1 MASEFNCDFD
11 APMFVDFENL
21 DQEANPDDFFGKLGL
36 KKPIISN
43 FFNGHLNFFFIFVSD
58 NAIEEER
65 PAAPIL
71 EDVKTKETL
80 PAKRAPRQDIDKQ
93 RHRSAIDRLAA
104 PKSVAA
110 PKVARSIGPLKRKFL
125 KLWSVL

>member
-1 MASEFNCDFD
+1 M
-11 APMFVDFENL
+11 
-21 DQEANPDDFFGKLGL
+21 
-36 KKPIISN
+36 
-43 FFNGHLNFFFIFVSD
+43 
-58 NAIEEER
+58 
-65 PAAPIL
+65 
-71 EDVKTKETL
+71 EDVKTKEAL

-125 KLWSVL
+125 KLWSVLCIKAEKKTKFLPNYHILFLNFSRQS